1 MGQIKKMNYTR
12 LCSLVSGLEPAIR
25 GVFVY
30 HFSGELLAGGMLEDV
45 KSHLPNEE
53 ITKSVRNTI
62 SRWKSRESLY
72 PFLGTG
78 KYSITEYEKIK
89 RITIL
94 LETHVILVISME
106 VEVDHDLI
114 IEKVLQLIMQKI

>member
-1 MGQIKKMNYTR
+1 MNYSK
-12 LCSLVSGLEPAIR
+12 LCSLISGLEPAIR

-30 HFSGELLAGGMLEDV
+30 HFSGELLAGGILDST
-45 KSHLPNEE
+45 KSYLPTEE
-53 ITKSVRNTI
+53 ITKSVHNTI

-72 PFLGTG
+72 PFLGVG

-89 RITIL
+89 RITFL

-106 VEVDHDLI
+106 VNVDHDLVI
-114 IEKVLQLIMQKI
+114 KKVLQLIN

>member
-1 MGQIKKMNYTR
+1 VVEKIMNYPK

-30 HFSGELLAGGMLEDV
+30 HFSGELLAGGTLDDI
-45 KSHLPNEE
+45 KSYLPSEE
-53 ITKSVRNTI
+53 MTKSIHSTI

-89 RITIL
+89 RITFL

-114 IEKVLQLIMQKI
+114 IKKVLQLIN

>member
-1 MGQIKKMNYTR
+1 MNYLK

-30 HFSGELLAGGMLEDV
+30 NFSGELLAGGTLDDV
-45 KSHLPNEE
+45 KSYLPPEE
-53 ITKSVRNTI
+53 ITKSVYSTI
-62 SRWKSRESLY
+62 SRWTSRESLY
-72 PFLGTG
+72 PFLGMG

-89 RITIL
+89 RITFL

-106 VEVDHDLI
+106 VEIDHDLI
-114 IEKVLQLIMQKI
+114 IKKILQLIN